1 MVVLLNHL
9 PSISLFHSL
18 YIPYPFFCNLWTKK
32 CFGLTGWRR
41 LNPKIHPLKKRS
53 TRPYPTRIW
62 TLGAQLNPTQPVFS
76 SQKRVQPEKSG
87 RVWPHYSDPKPS
99 QWHFK
104 HCVYLPDLY
113 HAHPDIVFCC
123 GTYGQKTTDNCPANY
138 IFWKVRFLF
147 FRLLTG
153 VIFRM
158 MFGQDKMK
166 NK

>member
-1 MVVLLNHL
+1 MRSPKLFATL
-9 PSISLFHSL
+9 ISKNADVRKIFFKLCGQFTISEL
-18 YIPYPFFCNLWTKK
+18 YFT
-32 CFGLTGWRR
+32 
-41 LNPKIHPLKKRS
+41 S
-53 TRPYPTRIW
+53 
-62 TLGAQLNPTQPVFS
+62 
-76 SQKRVQPEKSG
+76 
-87 RVWPHYSDPKPS
+87 SDPKPS